1 MWSAREGGGV
11 VCQRWRERERGVGGP
26 RGKGGWVV
34 DRERRVNLSR
44 EGREKRTGPK
54 GSKPR
59 KIQRGSADS
68 IGGKRTRGPSDRIEA
83 ARAPRYSQCA
93 AVPRRVARDPS
104 TPPPPRMFSLRAT
117 ITITTTTTTTTKCS
131 CYCRWDNR
139 PRSRVVDRLSRV
151 FLSARE
157 GERDIILASCRG
169 SIDRGV
175 TLDHARSIPRVSS
188 RCRSIGRPRA
198 PRRRERKVFALVECS
213 PTLFRFRPRY
223 EI

>member
-1 MWSAREGGGV
+1 MEAVASGGAEARVECGVGGEGEV
-11 VCQRWRERERGVGGP
+11 RQRWRERERGVGGP

-34 DRERRVNLSR
+34 DRERRVNLSH

-83 ARAPRYSQCA
+83 ARASRYSQCA

-104 TPPPPRMFSLRAT
+104 TPPPPRVFSLRAT
-117 ITITTTTTTTTKCS
+117 TTTITTTTTTAGEDHGQDDDEVLA
-131 CYCRWDNR
+131 RII
-139 PRSRVVDRLSRV
+139 VDCLSRV
-151 FLSARE
+151 SFSSQ
-157 GERDIILASCRG
+157 GESITSCRGAVNRG

-175 TLDHARSIPRVSS
+175 NARARSID
-188 RCRSIGRPRA
+188 
-198 PRRRERKVFALVECS
+198 
-213 PTLFRFRPRY
+213 PTS
-223 EI
+223 

>member
-1 MWSAREGGGV
+1 MECGVGGEGEV
-11 VCQRWRERERGVGGP
+11 RQRWRERERGVGGP

-34 DRERRVNLSR
+34 DRERRVNLSH

-83 ARAPRYSQCA
+83 ARASRYSQCA

-104 TPPPPRMFSLRAT
+104 TPPPPRVFSLRA
-117 ITITTTTTTTTKCS
+117 TTTTTTTAGEDHS
-131 CYCRWDNR
+131 QDDDEVLARII
-139 PRSRVVDRLSRV
+139 VDCLSRV
-151 FLSARE
+151 SFSSQ
-157 GERDIILASCRG
+157 GESITSCRGAVNRG

-175 TLDHARSIPRVSS
+175 NARARSID
-188 RCRSIGRPRA
+188 
-198 PRRRERKVFALVECS
+198 
-213 PTLFRFRPRY
+213 PTS
-223 EI
+223 